1 MQIYG
6 PAQLH
11 GAQPIS
17 APHTSRAAQSTTP
30 TQSAPIRDELSL
42 SSTAQL
48 IDLVHQAPD
57 IRQDRVAAVRAQIAN
72 GTYETHDKLDMALNR
87 LLDEIG

>member
-1 MQIYG
+1 MHIYG

-17 APHTSRAAQSTTP
+17 APHSPRTAQPTTS
-30 TQSAPIRDELSL
+30 TQSAPIQDELSL
-42 SSTAQL
+42 SSAAQW
-48 IDLVHQAPD
+48 IDQVHQAPD
-57 IRQDRVAAVRAQIAN
+57 IRQDRVAAIRAQIA
-72 GTYETHDKLDMALNR
+72 GGAYETQDKLDVAISR

>member
-17 APHTSRAAQSTTP
+17 APHTPRSAPPTTS
-30 TQSAPIRDELSL
+30 TQSAPIQDELSL
-42 SSTAQL
+42 SSAAQW
-48 IDLVHQAPD
+48 IDQVRQTPD
-57 IRQDRVAAVRAQIAN
+57 IRQDRVAAVRAQIAS
-72 GTYETHDKLDMALNR
+72 GAYETHDKLDVAISR